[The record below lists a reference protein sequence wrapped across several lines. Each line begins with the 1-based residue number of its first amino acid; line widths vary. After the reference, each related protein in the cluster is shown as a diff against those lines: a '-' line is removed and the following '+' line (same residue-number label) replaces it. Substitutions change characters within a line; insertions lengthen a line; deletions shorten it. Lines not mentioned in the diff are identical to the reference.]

1 MENQFLKEISKHL
14 ISTDGQSFSVPI
26 GGSLGLLAL
35 GDVGLA
41 AWRQAK
47 LAYLQQQN
55 IPSTQ
60 ASNATDSNDEQA

>member
-1 MENQFLKEISKHL
+1 MNNQFLHEISKHL
-14 ISTDGQSFSVPI
+14 TTEDGRSYAVPV

-35 GDVGLA
+35 GDVGLM

-55 IPSTQ
+55 ILANPPATQ
-60 ASNATDSNDEQA
+60 TDTNVQ